1 MLNLILYTNKMKIS
15 AILFIQY
22 YILDNV
28 HNISMTLI
36 KITLIKLQ
44 NLEKIIHI
52 MLIH

>member
-15 AILFIQY
+15 F
-22 YILDNV
+22 
-28 HNISMTLI
+28 I